1 MKALTT
7 VLTAF
12 LENRTSRRN
21 LMALFR
27 LIVLLLAIVTV
38 YSVLF
43 HEIMERE
50 GQRHSWVTGF
60 YWTLTVMSTLGFG
73 DITFESDLGRFFSIL
88 VLVTGVVFLLV
99 LLLNLHLTFRSWW
112 TSPRS
117 RFGKDSPT
125 W

>member
-27 LIVLLLAIVTV
+27 LILLLLAIVIV

-50 GQRHSWVTGF
+50 GQSHSWVTGF

-73 DITFESDLGRFFSIL
+73 DITFESDLGRFFPSSCSSR
-88 VLVTGVVFLLV
+88 VSCSCSCCCPS
-99 LLLNLHLTFRSWW
+99 RS
-112 TSPRS
+112 SSSFMHR
-117 RFGKDSPT
+117 G
-125 W
+125 